1 MHEPMRRMTLVAMLA
16 VVLASGCSPDHAT
29 ASVESDAPGELLVV
43 RRTAMHSKV
52 LLTGALEAERSEK
65 VHVPRTPLWQLT
77 IRWMEVD
84 GTTVVEGQR
93 VLEMDN
99 SQFTSDLVQKRLARS
114 GAYNDLIRKEADIAG
129 EIFDKEFA
137 LEQQRIAVAKARID
151 AEIPATLRSSRDYQ
165 EDQLD
170 LARAEFEY
178 DKALEELE
186 ASTQASVAAIE
197 ELTLALRRAEG
208 EIATAE
214 DAIAK
219 LTLAAPRDGILVVAE
234 NPGEG
239 RKFQE
244 GDNAWVGLA
253 VMSIPDLSSMMVVA
267 RLSDVDDGR
276 IAPGMPAV
284 CTLDAYPDRTFTG
297 HVREIAPIA
306 QEDSNQSMRRSFR
319 VVIVLDE
326 PDPERMRPGMSVR
339 VEITETPADDVLIAP
354 RVALDLSSE
363 PYHAL
368 LADGSTAEIRLGR
381 CSTVAC
387 VIEEGLDEGARLR
400 RRR

>member
-1 MHEPMRRMTLVAMLA
+1 MSSMALVALLA
-16 VVLASGCSPDHAT
+16 GAFASGCSPDPAT
-29 ASVESDAPGELLVV
+29 ASVESAAAGEPLVA
-43 RRTAMHSKV
+43 RRTILESKV

-65 VHVPRTPLWQLT
+65 IHVPRTPLWQLS

-84 GTTVVEGQR
+84 GTTVTEGQR

-99 SQFTSDLVQKRLARS
+99 SQFTTDLEQKRLSRS
-114 GAYNDLIRKEADIAG
+114 GAYNDLIRKKADIAG

-137 LEQQRIAVAKARID
+137 LEQQRIAVEKARID
-151 AEIPATLRSSRDYQ
+151 AEIPATLRSSRDFQ

-178 DKALEELE
+178 DKALEELD
-186 ASTQASVAAIE
+186 ASKQASEAAVE
-197 ELTLALRRAEG
+197 ELSLALRRTEE

-214 DAIAK
+214 EAIAK

-239 RKFQE
+239 RKFQK

-253 VMSIPDLSSMMVVA
+253 VMSIPDLSSMKVVA

-276 IAPGMPAV
+276 IAPGMAV
-284 CTLDAYPDRTFTG
+284 ECTLDAYPDRTFTG
-297 HVREIAPIA
+297 RVSEIAPIA

-319 VVIVLDE
+319 VVIKLDE
-326 PDPERMRPGMSVR
+326 SDAERMRPGMSVR
-339 VEITETPADDVLIAP
+339 AEILHRPAEEVLTVP

-363 PYHAL
+363 PYVAL
-368 LADGSTAEIRLGR
+368 LADGSTAEVALGR
-381 CSTVAC
+381 CNSVAC
-387 VIEEGLDEGARLR
+387 TIEEGLDEGARLR

>member
-1 MHEPMRRMTLVAMLA
+1 
-16 VVLASGCSPDHAT
+16 
-29 ASVESDAPGELLVV
+29 
-43 RRTAMHSKV
+43 
-52 LLTGALEAERSEK
+52 LTGALEAERSEK

-197 ELTLALRRAEG
+197 ELDLALRRAEG